1 MTPEVPAIA
10 HCQLGYDALPVWA
23 SGYRRGVPKQVVLL
37 WIFSSGVMVLCTY
50 TPLVRQVCTRDKM
63 LNSTQFHLMYFAP
76 RDALQL
82 QQKIIKAQHGIVVIS
97 AKKKNMG
104 LAA

>member
-1 MTPEVPAIA
+1 MSCCATPPSGGV
-10 HCQLGYDALPVWA
+10 CQLGYDALPVWA

-37 WIFSSGVMVLCTY
+37 RIFSSGVMVLCIY

-82 QQKIIKAQHGIVVIS
+82 HQLKPCFSLILPCCALKFF
-97 AKKKNMG
+97 
-104 LAA
+104 LL

>member
-37 WIFSSGVMVLCTY
+37 RLFSSGVMVLCTY
-50 TPLVRQVCTRDKM
+50 TPLVRQVSTRDKM

-82 QQKIIKAQHGIVVIS
+82 QQITSVFQSMAVLMSRHV
-97 AKKKNMG
+97 
-104 LAA
+104 

>member
-1 MTPEVPAIA
+1 MRGSLAPVEI
-10 HCQLGYDALPVWA
+10 CQLGYDALPVWA

-37 WIFSSGVMVLCTY
+37 RIFSSGVMVLCIY

-82 QQKIIKAQHGIVVIS
+82 QQNRSTHDALLQLMTFIERA
-97 AKKKNMG
+97 
-104 LAA
+104 